1 MNYQHIRILIKLKPA
16 TTIFRNFNNEIK
28 HDWVPAINDFDDK
41 FYSMC
46 SKTANFK
53 NKQRHESS

>member
-1 MNYQHIRILIKLKPA
+1 MKPA
-16 TTIFRNFNNEIK
+16 TTKFRNFNDEIK
-28 HDWVPAINDFDDK
+28 HDWAPAINDFDDK

-53 NKQRHESS
+53 NKQRHESSGMESTNT